1 MQRGFLFPLRKGEKY
16 HAYPASTGKKT
27 RLYLP
32 LQGAASSGPVPQLLR
47 QRAPLLRRQQQRA
60 AGVSGGR
67 RAGPGHGGLSVPQA
81 PGFAGGGPDPDAGG
95 PGVRGEPVCLGRATK
110 LCDMLTDKDKVYEA
124 VMLLGV
130 ETDTQDT
137 TGQILKSSETDELT
151 EEQVRAAV
159 LDFVGD
165 YNQVPPMYSAL
176 KINGKKLYE
185 LAREGKTVERAARR
199 VQIFGIEILSI
210 ALPRVTMKVHC
221 SKGTYIR
228 TLCHDIGQKLGCGAC
243 MEKLTRTKVSRFE
256 IKDSLTLAQIEV
268 LKKEDR
274 LSEILIPIDQM
285 FANYPSIIVSGEAAR
300 LAYNGN
306 GIKDR
311 DVRKDENIL
320 DEAYVRVYDDVE
332 DFIGVYQYHEKERE
346 YRIRKMF
353 YIKEE
358 K

>member
-1 MQRGFLFPLRKGEKY
+1 MIHGVINVYKEQGFTSHDVVAKLRGIVGQKKIG
-16 HAYPASTGKKT
+16 HTGT
-27 RLYLP
+27 L
-32 LQGAASSGPVPQLLR
+32 
-47 QRAPLLRRQQQRA
+47 
-60 AGVSGGR
+60 
-67 RAGPGHGGLSVPQA
+67 
-81 PGFAGGGPDPDAGG
+81 DPDAV
-95 PGVRGEPVCLGRATK
+95 GVLPVCLGRATK

-137 TGQILKSSETDELT
+137 TGQILKSSETDEIT
-151 EEQVRAAV
+151 EEQVRAAA

-199 VQIFGIEILSI
+199 VQIFDIEILSI

-285 FANYPSIIVSGEAAR
+285 FANYPSIIVSG
-300 LAYNGN
+300 
-306 GIKDR
+306 
-311 DVRKDENIL
+311 DENIL